1 MDPETFIRTAGH
13 GETQAA
19 LEALHAHPDLAMSR
33 NANGLSVI
41 AATVYAGQ
49 LELAQQ
55 IAKAREE
62 LDLFEAACIGDA
74 QRMGALLDAE
84 PEAIDRFAPDGFQ
97 AIGLA
102 AHFGH
107 FELLGMLIARGA
119 EVDRPS
125 RNRMSLCPLHSAV
138 AHPDPG
144 RALALARVLLEAGAS
159 PDAQREGGITPLHE
173 AVMNE
178 HLELVELLLAAGAH
192 PHLSND
198 EGDSPLQLAQAR
210 GHTRIADRL
219 DRAPI
224 G

>member
-1 MDPETFIRTAGH
+1 MDPDTFIQTAGH
-13 GETQAA
+13 GERHAV
-19 LEALHAHPDLAMSR
+19 LEALRAHPDLAMSR
-33 NANGLSVI
+33 NAEGLSVI
-41 AATVYAGQ
+41 AATVYAGR

-55 IAKAREE
+55 IAQARSE
-62 LDLFEAACIGDA
+62 LDLCEAACSGDVES
-74 QRMGALLDAE
+74 MGRLLDAE

-107 FELLGMLIARGA
+107 RELLGMLIERGA

-125 RNRMSLCPLHSAV
+125 RNRMALRPLHSAV
-138 AHPDPG
+138 AHPDRA
-144 RALALARVLLEAGAS
+144 RALGLARLLIEAGAN
-159 PDAQREGGITPLHE
+159 PDARREGGLTPLHD
-173 AVMNE
+173 AVANE

-198 EGDSPLQLAQAR
+198 EGDSPLQLAQLR
-210 GHTRIADRL
+210 GYARIADRL